1 MTTKRITVTI
11 PAMNGEPAQTTA
23 VEVTTPDPQPP
34 TIVHATIAKYEGP
47 RRGYLA
53 RWPQATDAPP
63 GDRGRDV
70 NSRATPP
77 DRAEPTPSAPETQ
90 PPLGPS
96 SLVNAAIERA
106 RGLLAQMAPRTAE
119 EAAAH
124 DRAMTGLD
132 KLQRHLGLSRD
143 GRDRP
148 TATAVALA
156 INLGSHPA
164 PAQAQEKHLVRPLLL
179 AASSVSAMRA
189 VKPWLDEWLRE
200 ANDGVLADIQ
210 ARRDQERGPVS

>member
-11 PAMNGEPAQTTA
+11 PAMNGEPAQTAT

-34 TIVHATIAKYEGP
+34 TIVHATITKHEGP
-47 RRGYLA
+47 HRGYLA

-77 DRAEPTPSAPETQ
+77 DRAEPTSSEAETM

-96 SLVNAAIERA
+96 NLVTAAIERA
-106 RGLLAQMAPRTAE
+106 RTLLTQVVPQSPE

-143 GRDRP
+143 GPDRP

-164 PAQAQEKHLVRPLLL
+164 PQQALDDYLVRPLMI
-179 AASSVSAMRA
+179 AASSIPSMRA
-189 VKPWLDEWLRE
+189 VKPWRDQWLHN
-200 ANDGVLADIQ
+200 ANNAVLADL
-210 ARRDQERGPVS
+210 ATRRDATA